1 MGMHIC
7 FYYCTISAFK
17 QLAFNYLELRHHC
30 LFEQIE
36 RLIEKVEVTPAEVA
50 EELMKINDPEGSLQG
65 LFELSSRR
73 DN

>member
-1 MGMHIC
+1 MHIC
-7 FYYCTISAFK
+7 FYYCTISGFK
-17 QLAFNYLELRHHC
+17 QLAFNYLELRHH

-50 EELMKINDPEGSLQG
+50 KELMKINDPEGSLQG
-65 LFELSSRR
+65 LFELSSRQ